1 MPHIV
6 IEEAGDL
13 QGVYQAFTPIMQ
25 RAGTDILKVQ
35 ECYLGRSGK
44 EALLESIAIEQGLAC
59 NFFVQLKLHEK
70 AITVRLLPAT
80 DPEKTPAVKKVMA
93 LVAGYIRT
101 VSGKSLRENQSARV
115 PRGPDWFS
123 VSENRREYQQ
133 KEQ

>member
-13 QGVYQAFTPIMQ
+13 QGVYQAFTPIIQ

-59 NFFVQLKLHEK
+59 NFSYSSNC
-70 AITVRLLPAT
+70 TRRLSRC
-80 DPEKTPAVKKVMA
+80 
-93 LVAGYIRT
+93 G
-101 VSGKSLRENQSARV
+101 SCLRQILRNPPQ
-115 PRGPDWFS
+115 
-123 VSENRREYQQ
+123 
-133 KEQ
+133 